1 MPAENAGPDLREAFL
16 YSSARHG
23 VTRLVFDRNSRVNVE
38 VHGAIQRF
46 QLLSFAPVLR
56 LPYDDGRSPL
66 VCHAMKNDARYKL
79 AMLFIKAGWGE

>member
-16 YSSARHG
+16 YSSARHR

-56 LPYDDGRSPL
+56 RPYDDGRSPPSL
-66 VCHAMKNDARYKL
+66 PCNEKRCTLQIGNAVH
-79 AMLFIKAGWGE
+79 